1 MPALVFTVMRR
12 SSAARAAHREQARSY
27 ICFGPIIPGADAH
40 IPLALT
46 SISWGHQGGRA
57 RRHSLCQGGKVP
69 ALVFTVMRRSSAARA
84 AHREQARSYICFG
97 PIIPGADAHVPLA
110 LTSISWGH
118 QGGRARRHSLCQG
131 GKVPALV
138 FTVMRRSSA
147 ARAAHREQARSYIC
161 FGPVIPG
168 ADAHVP
174 LALTSISRG
183 TNRAVACAGTVCV
196 RAARCLP
203 WFLR

>member
-110 LTSISWGH
+110 LTSISWG
-118 QGGRARRHSLCQG
+118 QTGRSRAQAQAILARNKCRSELARDAPRGRRWLSEAPQMPQMPRLANGVLC
-131 GKVPALV
+131 
-138 FTVMRRSSA
+138 
-147 ARAAHREQARSYIC
+147 
-161 FGPVIPG
+161 
-168 ADAHVP
+168 
-174 LALTSISRG
+174 SR
-183 TNRAVACAGTVCV
+183 NRA
-196 RAARCLP
+196 
-203 WFLR
+203 